1 MADGVAAS
9 AEGVGDEAFTV
20 ASEGGEAFAANEAAG
35 VEETLLSVFA
45 RGCDED
51 KTSLGAGGDA
61 SFTLG
66 GILRAQYPL
75 IKEYGLNYIGLHI
88 MI

>member
-1 MADGVAAS
+1 MVSLLLLKALVTRPSQWHLRA
-9 AEGVGDEAFTV
+9 
-20 ASEGGEAFAANEAAG
+20 GEAFAANEAAG

-51 KTSLGAGGDA
+51 ETSLGAGGDA

-66 GILRAQYPL
+66 GIQRAQYPL